1 MPGKDTRVVEMQFQN
16 KDFEKNIATSQKSL
30 NRFKKDLNFDDTS
43 KGLEKFGKSMDSLKF
58 DKFFDNIQRL
68 TDKFTG
74 IGDIGEFMISKI
86 RHSLEEAANSA
97 IRFSKSLTFDQVDA
111 GKEKFEQLNKSIQ
124 TIKAATGKTEEEV
137 QGVLKRLNDY
147 TDMTSYSFSDM
158 ASNIGKFT
166 SVGIPLEQAE
176 KQMEGIANWA
186 ARSGAGIAEASRA
199 MYNLSQAMG
208 VGSLKL
214 MDWKSIENAGMATKE
229 FKQQLI
235 EAGLAAGTLVAEAKK
250 DANGVEQ
257 IVYKTA
263 KNLGKQVEVNFQN
276 MSQTLSKGWANTTA
290 IGNALLGYYYE
301 DLKFENEE
309 GMKDLTD
316 DQKKMFDEMFK
327 QYGKIDDKS
336 WKKLS
341 DQGLGSDDLKQSLL
355 DTAEAM
361 GALTAE
367 VNADGKKIYTT
378 TDKTGKKIEFTLDT
392 FEKGLGG
399 GWLTR
404 SIAKTVYSFDDLAK
418 GSYDAAMKCL
428 SFTDVLNAWKDM
440 ISTGWM
446 ASIQHIFGGLSD
458 SIEVFTA
465 MCDKAGEMLGNIF
478 GVNGAI
484 NKILGLWDT
493 KEHRD
498 TLWGMIIGEY
508 GEGEDKLYAGAYG
521 LLDVIKDVGS
531 IISGAFWDIMKDF
544 AEPFYGEDKLEEWE
558 NDTEVRYQFLA
569 DQMQVF
575 VEKIR
580 YAILNIK
587 EFFQEIPE
595 GASKSRWETIKD
607 IVGAVFRV
615 VSIAAQTIS
624 GIFTFFGK
632 IKKQLEPSIIAV
644 SDLITSLAGGIT
656 GAEKDLRKSKG
667 IQTFFSNFADAL
679 VPVTNFINKVVVGLA
694 KLIKGFFEW
703 GIEGGNFIKI
713 WETIK
718 SVFKGIINIFDKISG
733 PILDFFKEI
742 GPAIGD
748 FFTKGLNKDTLKNFG
763 KTLGKSLGNLINTL
777 VNYIPG
783 LWSKI
788 KNFFSSIFNTAKDV
802 LGAEEPGILNS
813 IINFIKGVFG
823 GVWEFLKNLGNRLS
837 DENSLASLILRLLGT
852 GIGFVA
858 DLLGKIRDS
867 ISGISLY
874 DVVIM
879 ITGGFILFT
888 AFSLIKSALNVIRG
902 ISEIVGGFGEIL
914 DAIAYRIRG
923 VDSSE
928 KFLRV
933 SQGIALIALAVVV
946 LGQMKWQEALQGV
959 IAIGAI
965 GGIVILLTKVMTK
978 MLEKV
983 KFSSTIKMAIA
994 LASLSAG
1001 LLIFSAGVFVLV
1013 RALKPLANTNWE
1025 GLAKMGVGLA
1035 GILYLFSLFSFVSKL
1050 AKVSFK
1056 SMAGLGILAI
1066 GIGILVDSLKP
1077 LAEVNW
1083 SQMAKMGVGL
1093 AAILLMFAGF
1103 SRIMGSIKDK
1113 GISQTA
1119 FLAIGIAILVQSL
1132 LPLVSMDWS
1141 QMAKMGV
1148 GLLAILVLLAGFSH
1162 IAGSLKG
1169 KGMFST
1175 ITLAA
1180 GIVILM
1186 EAIKPLADYNW
1197 EKLGKMGAG
1206 LLVVLFFLAEFTKIS
1221 GSLKGKSMK
1230 STIALALGIIL
1241 LMEAIKPLA
1250 EYSWEK
1256 LGKMFAGL
1264 TLTLLELAEFTKLMV
1279 SIKDEGM
1286 SKIIL
1291 LAAGIW
1297 ILMETIK
1304 PLADIN
1310 WEDLGKMFAGLGVVL
1325 FELAEFSKHMASV
1338 KDKGLGNTILLAAG
1352 IYILMEALKPLGEMD
1367 WEAIGKMGA
1376 GLTGILVILVAASK
1390 KMGQIKAKTS
1400 FGVLLFSVALYGL
1413 LYVLKPLANYK
1424 WEELGKLG
1432 VSLLAVI
1439 LMLGVAAKA
1448 IKGIDWKSA
1457 VGSFAM
1463 MLGMA
1468 VMISVFGK
1476 TVDKVKDI
1484 KSTKLLAFAGSIVI
1498 LSIAIRIVL
1507 SSINKLEAQSKG
1519 VEIGSKLA
1527 MIAAALVTVGLLM
1540 FELSLLIPRI
1550 NSANIKKLLGFSIAV
1565 DLLMPSMII
1574 AASAINKINNVRT
1587 GADVGKKLAL
1597 IGMALISVGILMAEL
1612 ALFIPRINNSDTL
1625 KILGFSIAVDVLMP
1639 SLIIAAIAINKINDV
1654 RTGADVGKK
1663 FALTI
1668 AALISVG
1675 VLMAELALF
1684 IPRINNA
1691 DILKVAGFSV
1701 AVDILMPSLIIAAMA
1716 INKIQVPKT
1725 GKETF
1730 GKFSL
1735 LIGALISVAVIM
1747 GELALLIPLIDSTDD
1762 WLESSAK
1769 LIGFAIAVEAVMP
1782 ALITAAMAINKI
1794 KVTTVAKG
1802 SGKNK
1807 KEATSIKETCE
1818 KLLLFSGAI
1827 AAVGLLMFELALLLP
1842 IIDGMKD
1849 WAESSAK
1856 LIGFAVAV
1864 EAVMPALITVVIAM
1878 NKIRVP
1884 NIGGKQSKKG
1894 KNNGSNNKKF
1904 DQVYALISLV
1914 GTAVLAM
1921 GLIMAELAWIAP
1933 RIDSLDNWAES
1944 SAKLIGFAVAVEAVM
1959 PALISVAKAINTIK
1973 VPTLKT
1979 GGKKVD
1985 ATKYYK
1991 GRKQRVKEH
2000 DVTSNDGNE
2009 QVLPFKQLLG
2019 FFAVIG
2025 IAVLAMG
2032 LIMAELAWI
2041 APRIDS
2047 LDNWAESSG
2056 KLIGFSIAVEAVMP
2070 ALIVVAKA
2078 INEIKIPTMM
2088 KGNGKNKKEETI
2100 KFKELTG
2107 YFGIIGIA
2115 VLAMAAI
2122 MSLLALWTPYIGKMD
2137 EGSIGKLWGFAIAFE
2152 IIMPALI
2159 TVAKAINEIKIPTL
2173 SNGTGKDKKTATIKF
2188 KELTGYFAIIGIAVL
2203 AMGAIMAEFAVIIP
2217 LINKIDSWEGLAKLV
2232 VFAIAFELIVP
2243 ALLNVVDAIN
2253 KVKIPKIDKKPAK
2266 FKDLTGYYA
2275 VIGIAVLTMGA
2286 VMAELAALIPL
2297 INGIDSWEG
2306 LAKLVVFAFA
2316 IDLVMPALITVAE
2329 AISKIEL
2336 PKNGKQL
2343 YKAKDLSGYFI
2354 TIGLAVGA
2362 MAVVMAELAF
2372 LIPLIND
2379 IDSWEGLAKLVVFA
2393 FAINLVMPAL
2403 ITAAEAINSI
2413 ELPMNGKKVLK
2424 AKDLSAKFALIGM
2437 AIGTVALLMGELA
2450 LLIPAINGI
2459 EGIGGMVKLVVF
2471 TISINILMA
2480 SLSTVVQAINDIKT
2494 PTSKEALKKKML
2506 ILAEVMGVVALLTAE
2521 MALFI
2526 YRINDADIIRLIGFA
2541 IAVRALMPALNS
2553 VVKAINN
2560 IQTPTSKEAL
2570 TKKLWILGGSLI
2582 TVAVIIAEM
2591 SLFIDQINS
2600 SDFEKLLG
2608 FAAAVYLVMPSLEK
2622 VVGMINDIEAP
2633 EEGKE
2638 LGFKMAILGGA
2649 FIAVAAIIA
2658 ELALLSNQINNSNF
2672 ESMLGIAAAV
2682 YLILPALSK
2691 VIEAIGEIEAP
2702 EEGKEVGF
2710 KLAIMAGA
2718 LIAVAA
2724 IIAELALLGGMIS
2737 NADVL
2742 KIMGFALAVDIIMPA
2757 LIMAV
2762 YAINKIEAPE
2772 SWGDVGK
2779 KIAMMAVAVIAVG
2792 GLMAVL
2798 ALVIDKVQGIEPVAM
2813 LAFTAG
2819 VLVLGI
2825 AVALMVAVIGGI
2837 KQSAMNNLGKKLAVI
2852 IVAVIAIGA
2861 LMYIFSEMLD
2871 SIKDIDPKAMLTF
2884 SASIILLVIALAG
2897 AAAIISVL
2905 GKVDAGTI
2913 AKGSAGLVAVGT
2925 ALGAVIDVIAGFAAS
2940 AIDKMTSALI
2950 DIGTSLRWF
2959 DEDVS
2964 LVNSDRVR
2972 DGMSLV
2978 KDLCELAIYVA
2989 DKGDLSGNID
2999 RYSTTMARLGAG
3011 ISLFNGNA
3019 GGSAGISRAKTAISD
3034 IVEMSSELSALTTIS
3049 DVSSTISNIAG
3060 AIKIYINT
3068 LEGKTL
3074 EGTPDS
3080 SKIRDVFIAL
3090 NEAIPD
3096 DTMVADASAF
3106 ADETKASSLNSYAIG
3121 LANISTALESFAKG
3135 TETMDFKSIS
3145 TAITKLQAI
3154 SDLGPL
3160 IKETVT
3166 TKVDIGGFITFEK
3179 EVVKEKESL
3188 QSFATDITSLTTA
3201 LTNFG
3206 TEMGNI
3212 TDEGWGRIDAGIG
3225 HLQAFAKLEGSLTP
3239 LGGLVEFVIGKR
3251 DLTSFS
3257 KKIGPLGKGL
3267 KEFCDH
3273 IVGAPSLNNGEADTA
3288 SDVLIKLATAASTMP
3303 RNSGIFSK
3311 FSNTNITKFADQIP
3325 SLGTGVCGYANAV
3338 RDITG
3343 LGSEKLETATKV
3355 LVAICEAASKIPAN
3369 EGMITLWSN
3378 IDYDKFGDGSMTS
3391 LGKGVTNFAE
3401 AVKSAPGLSDTS
3413 LETATKVLVA
3423 ICEAAALIPENSGL
3437 VTLFKGVN
3445 YSTFES
3451 DMGHMGAGLLAFA
3464 RNVGGL
3470 VAQDHKLKAKDL
3482 TDGERENIQVVTS
3495 IVDSFTKLIEILS
3508 TLTDLSTDL
3517 TSASERI
3524 KKKMSEIGNDLGQ
3537 AMILFLEGFFN
3548 ENEASADV
3556 RRDKLDKIV
3565 SEYDTYLPAIEEFVE
3580 VLSGLSSIS
3589 FINPSNIETMLTGV
3603 STGLTSI
3610 LTFDD
3615 EIPWTQKHNNILDRV
3630 VNICDALG
3638 KMRDYIGAYES
3649 KSIEKW
3655 FGDLVNAYYMYR
3667 KAILYEGWD
3676 DRRENVTNHIIKICE
3691 GLGLISDYI
3700 HDYNSKSIEQW
3711 FVDLVDGYK
3720 AFADG
3725 INNIYADES
3734 GQFAWTEG
3742 TQTAFDRIKEMVNI
3756 IQTLDGIESP
3766 TISPVMDFNTVE
3778 QQLMQW
3784 GNKPLPG
3791 ISTMLNGD
3799 ISLKLDA
3806 SQLEAI
3812 TPKDYTVYFDSITT
3826 KMNEMNKDIVNLGSE
3841 IRRMKVVMDT
3851 GAVVGAI
3858 GDGVDYHIGKNAFFE
3873 SRLKG

>member
-74 IGDIGEFMISKI
+74 IGNVGEFMISRI
-86 RHSLEEAANSA
+86 RRSLEEAADSA
-97 IRFSKSLTFDQVDA
+97 IRFTKSLTFDQVTA
-111 GKEKFEQLNKSIQ
+111 GKQKFEELNKSIQ
-124 TIKAATGKTEEEV
+124 TIKAATGKTEDEV
-137 QGVLKRLNDY
+137 ETVLRRLNEY

-186 ARSGAGIAEASRA
+186 ARSGAGIQEASRA

-263 KNLGKQVEVNFQN
+263 KSLGKQVEVNFQN

-301 DLKFENEE
+301 DLQFENEK

-316 DQKKMFDEMFK
+316 EQKKMFDDMFK

-341 DQGLGSDDLKQSLL
+341 EQGLASDDLKQSLL
-355 DTAEAM
+355 DAAEAM

-367 VNADGKKIYTT
+367 VNTDGQKIYTT
-378 TDKTGKKIEFTLDT
+378 TDKAGKKIEFTLDT
-392 FEKGLGG
+392 FEKSLGG

-418 GSYDAAMKCL
+418 GSYEAAMKCL

-446 ASIQHIFGGLSD
+446 LSIQHIFGGLSESIEIFTAICNKAGMMLD
-458 SIEVFTA
+458 SI
-465 MCDKAGEMLGNIF
+465 F
-478 GVNGAI
+478 GRNGDI
-484 NKILGLWDT
+484 NNVLSAWEDMGGR
-493 KEHRD
+493 ES
-498 TLWGMIIGEY
+498 LWGLIIGEFTDT
-508 GEGEDKLYAGAYG
+508 EGNKIYDGAYG
-521 LLDVIKDVGS
+521 LLDILADIKDMFKD
-531 IISGAFWDIMKDF
+531 AFIDIMGDI
-544 AEPFYGEDKLEEWE
+544 AVDVLGEDQVQNWGEDAEFRLQFYAGRIK
-558 NDTEVRYQFLA
+558 DITVRIQ
-569 DQMQVF
+569 
-575 VEKIR
+575 E
-580 YAILNIK
+580 AIK
-587 EFFQEIPE
+587 SVREFFKEIPE
-595 GASKSRWETIKD
+595 GADKSRWEMVKD
-607 IVGAVFRV
+607 GVKAVFHV
-615 VSIAAQTIS
+615 VSLAAQTIR
-624 GIFTFFGK
+624 GIFTFFRK
-632 IKKQLEPSIIAV
+632 IKDQLGDSITAV
-644 SDLITSLAGGIT
+644 TDLIHYLVVSFIGT
-656 GAEKDLRKSKG
+656 EKGLRKSKG
-667 IQTFFSNFADAL
+667 ITTFFSNLADSL
-679 VPVTNFINKVVVGLA
+679 VPVTNIINRIVVA
-694 KLIKGFFEW
+694 ITKLIRGFIEW
-703 GIEGGNFIKI
+703 GVEGGNFVKI

-718 SVFKGIINIFDKISG
+718 SVFKGLVNIFNKVSG

-788 KNFFSSIFNTAKDV
+788 KNFFSNLFNTAKDA

-813 IINFIKGVFG
+813 IIDFIKGVFS
-823 GVWEFLKNLGNRLS
+823 GVLEFLKNLGSRLS

-858 DLLGKIRDS
+858 DLFSKIRDA
-867 ISGISLY
+867 IGDISLY
-874 DVVIM
+874 DIVIL
-879 ITGGFILFT
+879 ITGGFVLFS
-888 AFSLIKSALNVIRG
+888 AFSLIKSALG
-902 ISEIVGGFGEIL
+902 IIKGIKDIVGGFGEIL

-923 VDSSE
+923 VDGSE
-928 KFLRV
+928 QFLRV
-933 SQGIALIALAVVV
+933 SKGIALIALAVVV
-946 LGQMKWQEALQGV
+946 LGQMQWQEALQGV

-965 GGIVILLTKVMTK
+965 GGVVVLLTKVMSK

-983 KFSSTIKMAIA
+983 KLTNILKMSIA
-994 LASLSAG
+994 LISLSAG
-1001 LLIFSAGVFVLV
+1001 LLIFSAGIFVLV
-1013 RALKPLANTNWE
+1013 RALKPLADTNWE

-1035 GILYLFSLFSFVSKL
+1035 AILYLFSLFSFVSKL

-1056 SMAGLGILAI
+1056 SMAGFGVLAI

-1119 FLAIGIAILVQSL
+1119 FLAIGIAILVQAL
-1132 LPLVSMDWS
+1132 LPLASMDWN
-1141 QMAKMGV
+1141 QMAQMGI

-1264 TLTLLELAEFTKLMV
+1264 TLTLLELVEFTKLMV
-1279 SIKDEGM
+1279 SIKDKGM
-1286 SKIIL
+1286 GKIIL

-1304 PLADIN
+1304 PLSDIN
-1310 WEDLGKMFAGLGVVL
+1310 WEDLGKMLAGLGVVL
-1325 FELAEFSKHMASV
+1325 FELVEFSKHMASI
-1338 KDKGLGNTILLAAG
+1338 KNKGLGNTILLAAG
-1352 IYILMEALKPLGEMD
+1352 IYVLMEALKPLGEMD
-1367 WEAIGKMGA
+1367 WEDIGKMGA

-1400 FGVLLFSVALYGL
+1400 FGILLFSVALYGL

-1439 LMLGVAAKA
+1439 LMLGIAAKA

-1730 GKFSL
+1730 EKFSL

-1794 KVTTVAKG
+1794 KVTTVTKG

-1904 DQVYALISLV
+1904 DQVYALIGLV

-1944 SAKLIGFAVAVEAVM
+1944 SGKLIGFAVAVEAVM

-1973 VPTLKT
+1973 VPTLKA

-2372 LIPLIND
+2372 LIPLING

-2413 ELPMNGKKVLK
+2413 ELPMNGKQVLK

-2570 TKKLWILGGSLI
+2570 TKKLWILGGSLVS
-2582 TVAVIIAEM
+2582 VAVIIAELA
-2591 SLFIDQINS
+2591 LFVNQINAS
-2600 SDFEKLLG
+2600 EFEKLLG
-2608 FAAAVYLVMPSLEK
+2608 FAAAVYLIMPSLEK
-2622 VVGMINDIEAP
+2622 VVEMINDIEAP

-2638 LGFKMAILGGA
+2638 AGLKLAMMAGA
-2649 FIAVAAIIA
+2649 LVVVAAIIA

-2682 YLILPALSK
+2682 YIILPALSS

-2742 KIMGFALAVDIIMPA
+2742 KIMGFALAIDIIMPA
-2757 LIMAV
+2757 LIIAV
-2762 YAINKIEAPE
+2762 YAMNKIEVPE
-2772 SWGDVGK
+2772 SWSDVGK
-2779 KIAMMAVAVIAVG
+2779 KLAMI
-2792 GLMAVL
+2792 L
-2798 ALVIDKVQGIEPVAM
+2798 
-2813 LAFTAG
+2813 
-2819 VLVLGI
+2819 
-2825 AVALMVAVIGGI
+2825 VAVIGVAG
-2837 KQSAMNNLGKKLAVI
+2837 I
-2852 IVAVIAIGA
+2852 IVALGLVI
-2861 LMYIFSEMLD
+2861 ENV
-2871 SIKDIDPKAMLTF
+2871 KDVDPLAMLTF
-2884 SASIILLVIALAG
+2884 AGTVLILMLSVVLMTKAMDGIKVPSTGTGKKIVIFLLAMVSVILATVIMAKCLKDLKDIKWEQMIAFAAGIGLLMVLLAAAILILGNIDPARGLEGIALLSAALVALGGVIDLIGPLIGRGLSGMLTELAVGLHQFGNLVEPFADIMERLDTDMVIRKMKDILRVAEIAGDAGAYQNKIHGFSLSMESLSGALAVFKNTANGIPDPKDSNAVKLVEKLLSMSDKFKNFSSGEFGYKAGDIGAGLGSFKTSTEGIPDNPESLPGMKMLIALANHANDIQTLVNISGIDDLSGRLSTLGG
-2897 AAAIISVL
+2897 AFVLYAQGANSLNGVELTDETIANLQDPDKLIGILQSVIDTFGNKLVLPEMPSAETIDSAFAPSLVALGGALKEFINACNGMNTETEKGLAAIGYLASINNALVTTDVNGRAAIDGLKVFDNTSL
-2905 GKVDAGTI
+2905 YTIGKFGVD
-2913 AKGSAGLVAVGT
+2913 LVALSTGLKSFIDASNGISEDKMSL
-2925 ALGAVIDVIAGFAAS
+2925 ALGAIGFLADIYGRLVENS
-2940 AIDKMTSALI
+2940 LLENSMKM
-2950 DIGTSLRWF
+2950 F
-2959 DEDVS
+2959 DGYDE
-2964 LVNSDRVR
+2964 
-2972 DGMSLV
+2972 V
-2978 KDLCELAIYVA
+2978 KDGDQFNALQKFGNNISQLGVDLASFADSVNFTEDGKTRNFKRALKSIDFLKDIALELDTIKKDDSVLAHLIK
-2989 DKGDLSGNID
+2989 DEKGMTLGE
-2999 RYSTTMARLGAG
+2999 LGAG
-3011 ISLFNGNA
+3011 ISTIGTDLGTFYSSIIGAFNEKGGESFDTTKITSVFETIYAIIQAAEAGLGWINGDQLGDSGVAQRAFERIVQFLDAIIYNEAFTTDAGEPITLAEGLADFIRFFDKELNANIEGLGALNFQNAASILKDTAEGLNGLMAAAAHFGDDNATAMKLDAGFIEIGSTMCASIISGIVGGTQSVIDAVVDLVEKARAEGMDELTVDNIAEDMATFIKTFDEELF
-3019 GGSAGISRAKTAISD
+3019 GGVDGLKNENSPQILRETAEAINFLVTAINSLNTIETPTIGPVFD
-3034 IVEMSSELSALTTIS
+3034 FDIS
-3049 DVSSTISNIAG
+3049 DFKGKVSEMREDLS
-3060 AIKIYINT
+3060 
-3068 LEGKTL
+3068 
-3074 EGTPDS
+3074 
-3080 SKIRDVFIAL
+3080 
-3090 NEAIPD
+3090 
-3096 DTMVADASAF
+3096 
-3106 ADETKASSLNSYAIG
+3106 
-3121 LANISTALESFAKG
+3121 SFAK
-3135 TETMDFKSIS
+3135 
-3145 TAITKLQAI
+3145 
-3154 SDLGPL
+3154 
-3160 IKETVT
+3160 
-3166 TKVDIGGFITFEK
+3166 
-3179 EVVKEKESL
+3179 
-3188 QSFATDITSLTTA
+3188 
-3201 LTNFG
+3201 FG
-3206 TEMGNI
+3206 TNYSI
-3212 TDEGWGRIDAGIG
+3212 T
-3225 HLQAFAKLEGSLTP
+3225 LKLDSEQ
-3239 LGGLVEFVIGKR
+3239 
-3251 DLTSFS
+3251 
-3257 KKIGPLGKGL
+3257 
-3267 KEFCDH
+3267 
-3273 IVGAPSLNNGEADTA
+3273 
-3288 SDVLIKLATAASTMP
+3288 
-3303 RNSGIFSK
+3303 
-3311 FSNTNITKFADQIP
+3311 FADLAP
-3325 SLGTGVCGYANAV
+3325 
-3338 RDITG
+3338 
-3343 LGSEKLETATKV
+3343 K
-3355 LVAICEAASKIPAN
+3355 
-3369 EGMITLWSN
+3369 
-3378 IDYDKFGDGSMTS
+3378 DYS
-3391 LGKGVTNFAE
+3391 
-3401 AVKSAPGLSDTS
+3401 SD
-3413 LETATKVLVA
+3413 
-3423 ICEAAALIPENSGL
+3423 
-3437 VTLFKGVN
+3437 
-3445 YSTFES
+3445 
-3451 DMGHMGAGLLAFA
+3451 
-3464 RNVGGL
+3464 
-3470 VAQDHKLKAKDL
+3470 
-3482 TDGERENIQVVTS
+3482 
-3495 IVDSFTKLIEILS
+3495 
-3508 TLTDLSTDL
+3508 
-3517 TSASERI
+3517 
-3524 KKKMSEIGNDLGQ
+3524 
-3537 AMILFLEGFFN
+3537 
-3548 ENEASADV
+3548 
-3556 RRDKLDKIV
+3556 
-3565 SEYDTYLPAIEEFVE
+3565 
-3580 VLSGLSSIS
+3580 
-3589 FINPSNIETMLTGV
+3589 
-3603 STGLTSI
+3603 
-3610 LTFDD
+3610 
-3615 EIPWTQKHNNILDRV
+3615 
-3630 VNICDALG
+3630 
-3638 KMRDYIGAYES
+3638 
-3649 KSIEKW
+3649 
-3655 FGDLVNAYYMYR
+3655 
-3667 KAILYEGWD
+3667 
-3676 DRRENVTNHIIKICE
+3676 
-3691 GLGLISDYI
+3691 
-3700 HDYNSKSIEQW
+3700 
-3711 FVDLVDGYK
+3711 
-3720 AFADG
+3720 
-3725 INNIYADES
+3725 
-3734 GQFAWTEG
+3734 
-3742 TQTAFDRIKEMVNI
+3742 
-3756 IQTLDGIESP
+3756 IQTLRETVGELKTTVSA
-3766 TISPVMDFNTVE
+3766 MNT
-3778 QQLMQW
+3778 
-3784 GNKPLPG
+3784 K
-3791 ISTMLNGD
+3791 I
-3799 ISLKLDA
+3799 
-3806 SQLEAI
+3806 
-3812 TPKDYTVYFDSITT
+3812 DS
-3826 KMNEMNKDIVNLGSE
+3826 
-3841 IRRMKVVMDT
+3841 MKVVMDT
-3851 GAVVGAI
+3851 GAMVGALGPRI
-3858 GDGVDYHIGKNAFFE
+3858 DMYLGMRGFE
-3873 SRLKG
+3873 AGRGITTGP